1 MKKGSREILFKNAKL
16 EVEKEI
22 VQSEASRLR
31 KKWNIPSLGFKDS
44 KAYEKWIN
52 SLLNTKAYPSVP
64 SSQYSL
70 FLEDIEKTF
79 IPLTRKPSYWR
90 LFFVNYV
97 VRGEVMDKLVY
108 RSGNTPLTPRIKLN
122 NNVLALELAPNTT
135 LNDVRRIWNKV
146 RSVQKTLPG
155 HDSSRTRRRLSED
168 LELLSKNVGEVYSP
182 NSQPIDA
189 EDVRTP
195 EASHKA
201 LQRVK
206 KAIKGH

>member
-1 MKKGSREILFKNAKL
+1 MGSQREIFFKNAKL
-16 EVEKEI
+16 EVAKENI
-22 VQSEASRLR
+22 RSEVLRLR
-31 KKWNIPSLGFKDS
+31 KKWNIPRSGFSEIEAHNKWVKSLTS
-44 KAYEKWIN
+44 KKIN
-52 SLLNTKAYPSVP
+52 PSTP
-64 SSQYSL
+64 SSYYSL
-70 FLEDIEKTF
+70 FLDDVEKTLV
-79 IPLTRKPSYWR
+79 PLINKPSYWR
-90 LFFVNYV
+90 IFFVIYV
-97 VRGEVMDKLVY
+97 LTGKINERIVY

-122 NNVLALELAPNTT
+122 NNVLTLELTPNTT
-135 LNDVRRIWNKV
+135 LSDVRRIWSKV

-155 HDSSRTRRRLSED
+155 HDSSRTRRKLSED
-168 LELLSKNVGEVYSP
+168 LELLSKGVGEIYSP